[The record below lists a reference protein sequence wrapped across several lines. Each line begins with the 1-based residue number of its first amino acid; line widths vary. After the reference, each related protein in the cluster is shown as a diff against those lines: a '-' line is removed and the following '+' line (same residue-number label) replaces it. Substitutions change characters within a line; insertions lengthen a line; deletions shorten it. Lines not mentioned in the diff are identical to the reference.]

1 MRPLSSVVEQGH
13 AGRGRVARGAAAG
26 SDASDLADTLDGTIL
41 EGTGAVDMG
50 RPANGANGFYEVK
63 GRVGAELFASC
74 IGMHA

>member
-1 MRPLSSVVEQGH
+1 
-13 AGRGRVARGAAAG
+13 
-26 SDASDLADTLDGTIL
+26 
-41 EGTGAVDMG
+41 MG